1 MIQRYTNPAWFAV
14 SLKCCSLMM
23 RATLEL
29 IQAMSLLDAC
39 LSPMLFVPRSSSGP
53 MHLGLPATLVSVAL
67 LTSLNNISGRTLWTN
82 ILENL
87 SMAALCVQVEK
98 HHIFLRLVCFI
109 LYLFP
114 AAPWSHIAFYSI
126 TGLLTSQGNNTILTI
141 VDHFS
146 KAVHFVALPKM
157 PKARETA
164 DILVQHVFRL
174 HGIPLD
180 IVSDRGP
187 QFTSPVWKAFCH
199 ALGAT
204 VRFIA
209 WLSPSI

>member
-1 MIQRYTNPAWFAV
+1 MDKYTREFVNG
-14 SLKCCSLMM
+14 CSVC
-23 RATLEL
+23 T
-29 IQAMSLLDAC
+29 
-39 LSPMLFVPRSSSGP
+39 SGKK
-53 MHLGLPATLVSVAL
+53 
-67 LTSLNNISGRTLWTN
+67 N
-82 ILENL
+82 
-87 SMAALCVQVEK
+87 
-98 HHIFLRLVCFI
+98 HIFLRLVCFI

-114 AAPWSHIAFYSI
+114 AAPWSHIALYSI
-126 TGLLTSQGNNTILTI
+126 TGLLTSQGNNTTLTI

-204 VRFIA
+204 VSFIA
-209 WLSPSI
+209 WLSPSV

>member
-1 MIQRYTNPAWFAV
+1 MDKYTREFVNGCSVCTSGKTSHLPPA
-14 SLKCCSLMM
+14 
-23 RATLEL
+23 
-29 IQAMSLLDAC
+29 
-39 LSPMLFVPRSSSGP
+39 
-53 MHLGLPATLVSVAL
+53 
-67 LTSLNNISGRTLWTN
+67 
-82 ILENL
+82 
-87 SMAALCVQVEK
+87 
-98 HHIFLRLVCFI
+98 
-109 LYLFP
+109 
-114 AAPWSHIAFYSI
+114 
-126 TGLLTSQGNNTILTI
+126 GLLHPLPIPSCPLVTHSSLFYYWTAYLTRQQ
-141 VDHFS
+141 HYPYYCGPFS

-204 VRFIA
+204 VSFIA
-209 WLSPSI
+209 WLSPSV